1 MQNKI
6 QNNSPFQK
14 RDKISKAALFIGL
27 FLMIQN
33 VAFSQ
38 TNGSVGIGTTATT
51 PYANAVLDVS
61 STTKGVLL
69 PRLTDAQRL
78 TLTALLGATANGLI
92 IYNTDTFKFNY
103 WDGTKWNDVGAGA
116 AGADGT
122 VWYADQGSSLL
133 ADPVNGTINQYG
145 KAGDFYLDG
154 ITGDVWKKNLNNKW
168 VRFGVPNLINLKNT
182 IKREFDVAAFNVP
195 LGFSTKDFAFEDAVL
210 GDAVLFSPSDGLP
223 DGIIVTYSRVK
234 SLKLVEVKFFN
245 ITQAAIS
252 VAATKFEIA
261 VIK

>member
-1 MQNKI
+1 MQKTL

-78 TLTALLGATANGLI
+78 TLTALLGATANGLM
-92 IYNTDTFKFNY
+92 IYNVSTLKFNY

-122 VWYADQGSSLL
+122 VWYADQGTALL
-133 ADPVNGTINQYG
+133 KSTYG
-145 KAGDFYLDG
+145 KSGDFYLDG
-154 ITGDVWKKNLNNKW
+154 TTGDVWKKDPSSTW

-182 IKREFDVAAFNVP
+182 IKIELSVSAFSIPV
-195 LGFSTKDFAFEDAVL
+195 GFSTKDFAFQDAVV

-223 DGIIVTYSRVK
+223 DGVIVSYARV
-234 SLKLVEVKFFN
+234 SAAGTVQVKFYN
-245 ITQAAIS
+245 TIGNTIS
-252 VAATKFEIA
+252 VGATKFEIA
-261 VIK
+261 IIKK

>member
-78 TLTALLGATANGLI
+78 TLTALLGATANGLM
-92 IYNTDTFKFNY
+92 IYNVSTLKFNY
-103 WDGTKWNDVGAGA
+103 WDGTKWNDVGGGA
-116 AGADGT
+116 KGEDGS
-122 VWYADQGSSLL
+122 VWYAGSIPPKTVPSNSL
-133 ADPVNGTINQYG
+133 G
-145 KAGDFYLDG
+145 KQNDFFLDG
-154 ITGDVWKKNLNNKW
+154 VTGDVYKKDFANTW
-168 VRFGVPNLINLKNT
+168 VLFGGANPVNLKNAN
-182 IKREFDVAAFNVP
+182 KREVAMPLFN
-195 LGFSTKDFAFEDAVL
+195 LATNGSTIQTFAFIGAVV
-210 GDAVLFSPSDGLP
+210 GNAAIVSPKAALP
-223 DGIIVTYSRVK
+223 NGVIISYARV
-234 SLKLVEVKFFN
+234 SAPDVVEVKFYN
-245 ITQAAIS
+245 IGNATS
-252 VAATKFEIA
+252 VEAGDFEIA
-261 VIK
+261 IIK